1 MGLDSIDFVEE
12 PIESDPVGSDP
23 VGSNTLKK
31 EKLMSDAKIEIKIG
45 EIVFSGEGEPVWLT
59 EQLDKILD
67 RAGDLIA
74 LAPQASPPLPANPQ
88 SHQPADLAGNNEISS
103 QPLAVW
109 LKSKNA
115 ESVQNTKFLAT
126 AVWVEAKGQQ
136 RIQTKDV
143 TSALS
148 NASQRKLNN
157 PALCLINNVKKGF
170 CEKEGNQ
177 FYVTEE
183 GKRSLGIS

>member
-1 MGLDSIDFVEE
+1 
-12 PIESDPVGSDP
+12 
-23 VGSNTLKK
+23 
-31 EKLMSDAKIEIKIG
+31 MSDAKIEIKIG
-45 EIVFSGEGEPVWLT
+45 EIVFSGEGESAWLT

-74 LAPQASPPLPANPQ
+74 LAPQAPPASPASPASTP
-88 SHQPADLAGNNEISS
+88 SHQPADLSGHNEISS

>member
-1 MGLDSIDFVEE
+1 
-12 PIESDPVGSDP
+12 
-23 VGSNTLKK
+23 
-31 EKLMSDAKIEIKIG
+31 MSDAKIEIKIG
-45 EIVFSGEGEPVWLT
+45 EIVFSGEGESAWLT

-74 LAPQASPPLPANPQ
+74 LTPQALPSQAPPTSVNDL
-88 SHQPADLAGNNEISS
+88 SHQPADLTGHSEISS

-115 ESVQNTKFLAT
+115 ESVQNIKFLAT
-126 AVWVEAKGQQ
+126 AVWVEAKGQK

-143 TSALS
+143 SSALS

-157 PALCLINNVKKGF
+157 PALCLIGNVKKGF

-183 GKRSLGIS
+183 GKRSLGIN